1 MALQQK
7 RACSACHSAKVK
19 CIRVDGNSVCKRC
32 ERLGLKCSEHV
43 SRQGQ
48 GTRRRKKVK
57 GVQNEDNV
65 DEALAITSSL
75 SPPRTNNNNVPPF
88 RPSQS
93 VNVNDC
99 GGPLPMMCPSSMG
112 CPSTSNH
119 KNKGSNN
126 VTQIELCSGMDS
138 LEVEDNV
145 MCQSIRSMG
154 KDHFG
159 LNYLVRE
166 WIALAFSRRSFD
178 LLARASFICAKV
190 GISMDDVISNQS
202 PFAAATD
209 SEPMEFLSRDIL
221 LSKSERKT
229 IGYPID
235 LREVPWDLLEAVHI
249 DPNQPSESVRN
260 RWVAMR
266 WTSQGI
272 SRFWAS
278 PLFSRDLATEEE
290 CARVY
295 ERNSGDFEV
304 IDLFL
309 PKSEKGKFGQ
319 GIFNLLFV
327 NNKPHMD
334 CFVVKNRIKVLKRN
348 CKEPIEVNLIQTMKV
363 IDLDSMIHY
372 FEIQFLDRKVEH
384 VMGNTTSSMNK
395 REHVDVFV
403 DNVNDDPIMDDIE
416 FADIAMT
423 DEMEE
428 FLKLISGD

>member
-1 MALQQK
+1 MAIQPK
-7 RACSACHSAKVK
+7 RACSACHAAKVK

-32 ERLGLKCSEHV
+32 ERLGLKCTDHV

-57 GVQNEDNV
+57 GVQNEDTV

-75 SPPRTNNNNVPPF
+75 HPPRINNNVSPF
-88 RPSQS
+88 CPSHS
-93 VNVNDC
+93 SNVNDC

-112 CPSTSNH
+112 CPSTSLQ
-119 KNKGSNN
+119 KNKGSDNR
-126 VTQIELCSGMDS
+126 TQNELCHGMES
-138 LEVEDNV
+138 LELEDNV

-166 WIALAFSRRSFD
+166 WISLAFSRRSFG

-190 GISMDDVISNQS
+190 GISMDDVLSNQS

-209 SEPMEFLSRDIL
+209 SEPMDFLARDIL

-229 IGYPID
+229 TGYPVD
-235 LREVPWDLLEAVHI
+235 LREVPWDLLEAVQI

-260 RWVAMR
+260 RWVSIR
-266 WTSQGI
+266 WSSQGI
-272 SRFWAS
+272 ARFFVS
-278 PLFSRDLATEEE
+278 PLFARDLATTEEMS
-290 CARVY
+290 RVY
-295 ERNSGDFEV
+295 ERNSSDFQV

-309 PKSEKGKFGQ
+309 PKSEKGKFAQ

-334 CFVVKNRIKVLKRN
+334 CFVVKNRIKMLRRN
-348 CKEPIEVNLIQTMKV
+348 CTEPIEVNVIQTMKV

-372 FEIQFLDRKVEH
+372 SEIQFLDKKVEH

-416 FADIAMT
+416 FADLEVT
-423 DEMEE
+423 EEMEE